1 MNFVEYR
8 KRVLKEYENIDD
20 VEPPNDEQL
29 LLTFMSLIVYC
40 KFERE
45 EAKRLNKP
53 ERSAK
58 E

>member
-1 MNFVEYR
+1 MNFIDYK
-8 KRVLKEYENIDD
+8 KRVLKEYENIDG
-20 VEPPNDEQL
+20 VEPPDDEQL

-53 ERSAK
+53 ERSVK